1 MGNAPVA
8 NPEQASNADVA
19 DQQCA
24 TFSDNVWMISC
35 RPFSAACDTFSPTTF
50 LFQPDTRILSNSYE
64 YSYDREL
71 EGYCVEQTVT
81 QNMCDVD
88 NVCQTSFGAQGSFP
102 CNSTVLLY
110 VHGFRQTYE
119 KVYRTV
125 DHLRNRS
132 QDMLTVV
139 GFLWPCHIKHVAYA
153 KARDKTVEA
162 GRRLRLALQYLL
174 SRGNQVHI
182 FAHSLGCR
190 VALVSLLDS
199 GLFRYGDGMMGDLF
213 LAAAA
218 VASDSLGEHGEF
230 PAHRIAGQSIVVFH
244 SLKDDVLRQALPVM
258 AVLPGLMDMR
268 PRAETKALGYKGP
281 SGRVDS
287 KVRVIDVS
295 STVPMHRIH
304 VYIASP
310 EVHGPVLEACELP
323 QLTCYA
329 SQSMTVTDQESF
341 SPAQHHDEFVRQM
354 SSQCFDMLA
363 HDTSTMCS
371 VSAEAFVDTSNAVD
385 IEDRDGQVMI
395 L

>member
-1 MGNAPVA
+1 MGNAPGSPKQSDMSTR
-8 NPEQASNADVA
+8 NSDA
-19 DQQCA
+19 DQQRAIFC
-24 TFSDNVWMISC
+24 DNVWMISC
-35 RPFSAACDTFSPTTF
+35 RPMLAPCDNFSPETS

-71 EGYCVEQTVT
+71 DGYRVEHTVT
-81 QNMCDVD
+81 QNMSDIGEGSQNLYGGQD
-88 NVCQTSFGAQGSFP
+88 SFP
-102 CNSTVLLY
+102 RNSTVLLY

-125 DHLRNRS
+125 DHWRNRT

-153 KARDKTVEA
+153 KARDKTVGA
-162 GRRLRLALQYLL
+162 AQRLRLALQYLL

-190 VALVSLLDS
+190 VALAALLDS
-199 GLFRYGDGMMGDLF
+199 GLFRYGDGAMGGLF
-213 LAAAA
+213 LAAPA
-218 VASDSLGEHGEF
+218 VASDSLGEEGEF
-230 PAHRIAGQSIVVFH
+230 PAHRIAAQSVTVFH

-258 AVLPGLMDMR
+258 AVLPGLLDMR

-281 SGRVDS
+281 SGKVDQ
-287 KVRVIDVS
+287 KVCVIDVS

-329 SQSMTVTDQESF
+329 HRSVSLLERGSF
-341 SPAQHHDEFVRQM
+341 LHPGRHHDEFVRQ
-354 SSQCFDMLA
+354 SSQFCFDMPSLQDPSFDGTSVD
-363 HDTSTMCS
+363 HDDDDND
-371 VSAEAFVDTSNAVD
+371 V
-385 IEDRDGQVMI
+385 VM
-395 L
+395 LL